1 MLCTIATASSANLQT
16 TSFFSSLTP
25 SDWVQI
31 SGIILST
38 TVGFIAILISIFTL
52 RQSNKMIEESSRPIV
67 SVYTNTFNPGMPMF
81 YLVVKNYGQSSAQML
96 EFKTDFDFSNCYG
109 THNSKNY
116 IEDLSKCLIAPGQ
129 SKTCYL
135 DFTKIN
141 RPVRFSIKYKSAVK
155 TYREEFVLDLTAAAS
170 LPVLKYATKDKELL
184 SISYS
189 LQEMILKNL

>member
-81 YLVVKNYGQSSAQML
+81 YLVVKNYGQSSAQ
-96 EFKTDFDFSNCYG
+96 D
-109 THNSKNY
+109 
-116 IEDLSKCLIAPGQ
+116 A
-129 SKTCYL
+129 
-135 DFTKIN
+135 
-141 RPVRFSIKYKSAVK
+141 
-155 TYREEFVLDLTAAAS
+155 
-170 LPVLKYATKDKELL
+170 
-184 SISYS
+184 
-189 LQEMILKNL
+189 

>member
-109 THNSKNY
+109 IHNSKNY